1 MKSYD
6 LIELAGR
13 NLRES
18 VLRNGLTTAGIAVGV
33 ASLVAMLSLGIGL
46 QALADRNLN
55 RSGIFDTVAVFSKR
69 DFLSFDSSERQQQKT
84 MSNENAR
91 ALDETTRA
99 EMARLPGVTEVYP
112 EMRFQ
117 TEVVYEGHS
126 QFSTVAGLP
135 MSAKQSDAFD
145 DVQGKFFS
153 GPEAEEA
160 VIHEDFAK
168 RISPNASPLGK
179 QIVLRY
185 AERAPLNADKGR
197 ADKGN
202 ADKEATGAASGENSA
217 DDGGFSVIRKERT
230 LTIVGI
236 VKQEPYGG
244 WRNFARGRVFIPNA
258 VAEKLNVL
266 QPSALRDAVAASGKP
281 SYSSLLVR
289 VAKPGEAQG
298 VQEAIKKMGFTTWS
312 ALDATKGLRRFFVV
326 LDLFLGIFGS
336 LAVAVASLGIINT
349 LVMAILERRREI
361 GIMKA
366 IGASDAD
373 VKTLFFAEAGVMGF
387 AGGALGVALGWVIGR
402 VINFGTNYYL
412 ARQDLPAENL
422 WLVPWWL
429 VAAAIGFAVLVSLVS
444 GLYPAARAAKLDPV
458 QALRYE

>member
-1 MKSYD
+1 MKTYD
-6 LIELAGR
+6 LVELAGR

-99 EMARLPGVTEVYP
+99 EMAKLPGVTEVYP

-145 DVQGKFFS
+145 DVQGRFFS
-153 GPEAEEA
+153 SADAEEA

-185 AERAPLNADKGR
+185 AERAPLSPK
-197 ADKGN
+197 
-202 ADKEATGAASGENSA
+202 AAAGEKPGE
-217 DDGGFSVIRKERT
+217 DVGGFSVVRKERT

-258 VAEKLNVL
+258 VAEALNVL
-266 QPSALRDAVAASGKP
+266 QPSALRDAVSADGKKT
-281 SYSSLLVR
+281 YTSLLVR
-289 VAKPGEAQG
+289 VARPGDAQP

-312 ALDATKGLRRFFVV
+312 ALDATKGLRRFFLV
-326 LDLFLGIFGS
+326 LDMFLGVFGS

-373 VKTLFFAEAGVMGF
+373 VKTLFFAEAGVMGL
-387 AGGALGVALGWVIGR
+387 AGGALGVALGWLIGR
-402 VINFGTNYYL
+402 VINLGTNYYL
-412 ARQDLPAENL
+412 ARQDMPPENL

-429 VAAAIGFAVLVSLVS
+429 VAAAIAFAVVVSLAS
-444 GLYPAARAAKLDPV
+444 GLYPAARAARLDPV

>member
-1 MKSYD
+1 MGEQSMKAYD
-6 LIELAGR
+6 LMELAGR

-46 QALADRNLN
+46 QAWADRNLN

-99 EMARLPGVTEVYP
+99 EMARLPHVLEVYP

-117 TEVVYEGHS
+117 TEVIYEGHS
-126 QFSTVAGLP
+126 QFSSVAGLP
-135 MSAKQSDAFD
+135 MSAKQSEAFD

-153 GPEAEEA
+153 GPDAEEA

-185 AERAPLNADKGR
+185 AERAPLNV
-197 ADKGN
+197 N
-202 ADKEATGAASGENSA
+202 AGEESGEKSGEDA
-217 DDGGFSVIRKERT
+217 GGFSVVRKERT

-266 QPSALRDAVAASGKP
+266 QPSALRDAVTASAKP
-281 SYSSLLVR
+281 TYISLLVR
-289 VAKPGEAQG
+289 VAKPGDAQG
-298 VQEAIKKMGFTTWS
+298 VQEAIKQMGFTTWS
-312 ALDATKGLRRFFVV
+312 ALDATKGMRKLFIV
-326 LDLFLGIFGS
+326 LDTFLAVFGS
-336 LAVAVASLGIINT
+336 LAVVVASLGIINT

-366 IGASDAD
+366 IGASDRD
-373 VKTLFFAEAGVMGF
+373 VKTLFFAEAGVMGL

-412 ARQDLPAENL
+412 SRQGLPPENL

-429 VAAAIGFAVLVSLVS
+429 VVLAIGFAILVSLVS

>member
-1 MKSYD
+1 MTRYD
-6 LIELAGR
+6 LLELAGR

-18 VLRNGLTTAGIAVGV
+18 KLRNFLTTAGIAVGV

-46 QALADRNLN
+46 QALADRNLG

-69 DFLSFDSSERQQQKT
+69 DFLSFGDNDQKKQQQQ
-84 MSNENAR
+84 SNENAR
-91 ALDETTRA
+91 ALDESARND
-99 EMARLPGVTEVYP
+99 MAKLPNVVEVYP

-117 TEVVYEGHS
+117 TEVSFEGHA
-126 QFSTVAGLP
+126 QFTTVAGLP
-135 MSAKQSDAFD
+135 VSAKENDAFD
-145 DVQGKFFS
+145 DLQGKFFS
-153 GPEAEEA
+153 GPDANEAI
-160 VIHEDFAK
+160 VHEDFAK
-168 RISPNASPLGK
+168 RISPNAPVIGK
-179 QIVLRY
+179 QLTLRY
-185 AERAPLNADKGR
+185 AQREALPGDNA
-197 ADKGN
+197 
-202 ADKEATGAASGENSA
+202 
-217 DDGGFSVIRKERT
+217 GFSVVRKEKV
-230 LTIVGI
+230 LTIVGV

-258 VAEKLNVL
+258 LAEKLNVL
-266 QPSALRDAVAASGKP
+266 QMSALRDAVAAGGKTTYP
-281 SYSSLLVR
+281 SLIVHVR
-289 VAKPGEAQG
+289 RPEDAKA
-298 VQEAIKKMGFTTWS
+298 VQDAINKMGFTTWS

-366 IGASDAD
+366 IGASDTD
-373 VKTLFFAEAGVMGF
+373 VKSLFFAEAAVMGL
-387 AGGALGVALGWVIGR
+387 AGGAIGVTLGWLIGR
-402 VINFGTNYYL
+402 AINFGTNIYL

-422 WLVPWWL
+422 WIVPWWL
-429 VAAAIGFAVLVSLVS
+429 VASAIVFAVIVSLVS

>member
-1 MKSYD
+1 MTRYD

-18 VLRNGLTTAGIAVGV
+18 KLRNFLTTAGIAVGV

-69 DFLSFDSSERQQQKT
+69 DFLSFGDSDQKKQQQQ
-84 MSNENAR
+84 SNENAR
-91 ALDETTRA
+91 ALDESARK
-99 EMARLPGVTEVYP
+99 EMEKLPNVVEVYP

-117 TEVVYEGHS
+117 TEVAFDGHS
-126 QFSTVAGLP
+126 QFTTVAGLP
-135 MSAKQSDAFD
+135 VSAVSNDAFD
-145 DVQGKFFS
+145 DLQGKFFS
-153 GPEAEEA
+153 GPDADEAI
-160 VIHEDFAK
+160 VHEDFAK
-168 RISPNASPLGK
+168 RISPNASPIGK
-179 QIVLRY
+179 QLILRY
-185 AERAPLNADKGR
+185 AQREALPGDNA
-197 ADKGN
+197 
-202 ADKEATGAASGENSA
+202 
-217 DDGGFSVIRKERT
+217 GFSVVRKERT
-230 LTIVGI
+230 LTIVGV

-266 QPSALRDAVAASGKP
+266 QMSSLRDAVAANGAP
-281 SYSSLLVR
+281 SYQSLLVR
-289 VAKPGEAQG
+289 VKKPGDAQA
-298 VQEAIKKMGFTTWS
+298 VQDAINKMGFTTWS
-312 ALDATKGLRRFFVV
+312 ALDATKGLQRFFVV

-366 IGASDAD
+366 IGASDGD
-373 VKTLFFAEAGVMGF
+373 VKSLFFAEAAVMGM
-387 AGGALGVALGWVIGR
+387 AGGAFGVALGWLIGR
-402 VINFGTNYYL
+402 AINFGTNIYL
-412 ARQDLPAENL
+412 TRRDLPAENL
-422 WLVPWWL
+422 WIVPWWL
-429 VAAAIGFAVLVSLVS
+429 VVSAILFAVLVSLVS

>member
-6 LIELAGR
+6 LMELAGR

-18 VLRNGLTTAGIAVGV
+18 KLRNLLTTAGIAVGV
-33 ASLVAMLSLGIGL
+33 ASLVALLSLGIGL
-46 QALADRNLN
+46 QAWVNRNLN
-55 RSGIFDTVAVFSKR
+55 RSGIFETVAVFSKR
-69 DFLSFDSSERQQQKT
+69 DFMSFDSDERRQEKT
-84 MSNENAR
+84 QSNENAR
-91 ALDETTRA
+91 PLDGS
-99 EMARLPGVTEVYP
+99 ARDEIAKLPNVVEVYP

-117 TEVVYEGHS
+117 TEVVFEGHS

-135 MSAKQSDAFD
+135 MSARGSDAFD
-145 DVQGKFFS
+145 DAQGKFFS
-153 GPEAEEA
+153 GPEADEA
-160 VIHEDFAK
+160 VLQEDFAK

-185 AERAPLNADKGR
+185 AERAPLAAGTTPNAD
-197 ADKGN
+197 
-202 ADKEATGAASGENSA
+202 ASGKSTG
-217 DDGGFSVIRKERT
+217 DSGFSVVRKEKT

-244 WRNFARGRVFIPNA
+244 WRNFARGRIFIP
-258 VAEKLNVL
+258 VDIAEKMNVL
-266 QPSALRDAVAASGKP
+266 QPSALRDAVSSGGKP
-281 SYSSLLVR
+281 SYISLLVR
-289 VAKPGEAQG
+289 VQNPKNAQG
-298 VQEAIKKMGFTTWS
+298 VQEAIKTMGFTTWS
-312 ALDATKGLRRFFVV
+312 ALDASKGMRRFFLA
-326 LDLFLGIFGS
+326 LDLFLIIFGS
-336 LAVAVASLGIINT
+336 LGVAVASLGIINT

-373 VKTLFFAEAGVMGF
+373 VKSLFFAEAAAMGLD
-387 AGGALGVALGWVIGR
+387 GGALGVALGWAIGR
-402 VINFGTNYYL
+402 VINLGTNWWF
-412 ARQDLPAENL
+412 ARQDLPPENF

-429 VAAAIGFAVLVSLVS
+429 VGGAILMAVIVSLLS

>member
-1 MKSYD
+1 MTAYD
-6 LIELAGR
+6 LVELAGR

-18 VLRNGLTTAGIAVGV
+18 KLRNSLTTAGIAVGV

-55 RSGIFDTVAVFSKR
+55 RSGIFDTVVVFSKR
-69 DFLSFDSSERQQQKT
+69 DFLSFDRNERRQEQQQ
-84 MSNENAR
+84 SNENAR
-91 ALDETTRA
+91 SLDDT
-99 EMARLPGVTEVYP
+99 ARRELAALPGVVEVYP
-112 EMRFQ
+112 ELRFQ
-117 TEVVYEGHS
+117 TEVQFEGRS
-126 QFSTVAGLP
+126 QFSSVAGLP
-135 MSAKQSDAFD
+135 MSAKTNDAFD
-145 DVQGKFFS
+145 DLQGKFFS
-153 GPEAEEA
+153 GDNADEA

-168 RISPNASPLGK
+168 RISPSASPIGK

-185 AERAPLNADKGR
+185 AERAPLGP
-197 ADKGN
+197 G
-202 ADKEATGAASGENSA
+202 GEDA
-217 DDGGFSVIRKERT
+217 GFSVVRKEKT

-236 VKQEPYGG
+236 VKQEPFGG
-244 WRNFARGRVFIPNA
+244 MRSFARGRIFIPNG
-258 VAEKLNVL
+258 VAERLNVL
-266 QPSALRDAVAASGKP
+266 QMSSLRDAVSSTGQP
-281 SYSSLLVR
+281 SYQSLLVR
-289 VAKPGEAQG
+289 LAKPGDAQQ

-312 ALDATKGLRRFFVV
+312 ILDATKGLRRFFVV

-336 LAVAVASLGIINT
+336 LAVAVASLGIVNT

-366 IGASDAD
+366 IGASDTD

-387 AGGALGVALGWVIGR
+387 SGGALGVALGWVIGR
-402 VINFGTNYYL
+402 LINLGTNYYL
-412 ARQDLPAENL
+412 AQQGLPPENL

-429 VAAAIGFAVLVSLVS
+429 VAAAITFAVLVSLLS